1 MSDLT
6 SSAAD
11 QNSPERDEATAAY
24 SPEII
29 ENIYQK
35 ATGPSDNNPGG
46 VPEQDETAAPAG
58 GDDDK
63 PSTAGKG
70 GDEDKPRKIGRGEAL
85 LTSDAVK
92 ALDEA
97 DERLTREQGEVVR
110 GGVKDIE
117 RMMAKMNSRPL
128 PQMDKTPNAPE
139 ANFTQNIGPF
149 LGMATALM
157 AIAGSRA
164 RQGGTV
170 ALNAFAG
177 AIKGWKEG
185 RQDEFQAKTAE
196 FKMAAEKVKEDNQE
210 KLDQYKMA
218 WSNDKLNIDQKMN
231 MIKMIAA
238 QYGDEKAHNTAV
250 RKDYQ
255 TLAGV
260 LDKEDQMQM
269 NYDLKLQEM
278 GFGLAG
284 VGGDPEMIKNWA
296 ETTVKTGQLPPELKG
311 MNRTMLVPIRMQI
324 GQYINEHYTAEQ
336 RADGSIAYK
345 AKQAAATSGGQT
357 TGRILAR
364 SENIMD
370 NLNDQIGPALD
381 ASRNVPRGRFV
392 PLNKLVQGG
401 KVMTSNPDYYDFAT
415 EGLQLA
421 ELWARAMN
429 LLGNTMR
436 ESDRQIA
443 LDRLNTAASPEAFRR
458 VVKDIYE
465 FVQREKRN
473 AEKEKAAIGRTGPAP
488 QSARPPGL
496 DTPIPTAR
504 GPSPA
509 GNDGWG
515 DVTVH

>member
-1 MSDLT
+1 
-6 SSAAD
+6 
-11 QNSPERDEATAAY
+11 
-24 SPEII
+24 
-29 ENIYQK
+29 
-35 ATGPSDNNPGG
+35 
-46 VPEQDETAAPAG
+46 
-58 GDDDK
+58 
-63 PSTAGKG
+63 
-70 GDEDKPRKIGRGEAL
+70 
-85 LTSDAVK
+85 
-92 ALDEA
+92 
-97 DERLTREQGEVVR
+97 
-110 GGVKDIE
+110 
-117 RMMAKMNSRPL
+117 
-128 PQMDKTPNAPE
+128 
-139 ANFTQNIGPF
+139 
-149 LGMATALM
+149 M

-164 RQGGTV
+164 RQGGTT

-196 FKMAAEKVKEDNQE
+196 FKMAAEKVKEDNQQ
-210 KLDQYKMA
+210 KLDQYKLA

-231 MIKMIAA
+231 MIKLIAS

-255 TLAGV
+255 TLAGIM
-260 LDKEDQMQM
+260 DKEDQMQM
-269 NYDLKLQEM
+269 NYDLKLQEV

-284 VGGDPEMIKNWA
+284 VGGDPEMIKNIA
-296 ETTVKTGQLPPELKG
+296 ETVVKTGQMPPEFRG
-311 MNRTMLVPIRMQI
+311 MNRAVMAPIRMQVAK
-324 GQYINEHYTAEQ
+324 YISDNYTPEQ

-381 ASRNVPRGRFV
+381 ASRSVPRGRFV
-392 PLNKLVQGG
+392 PLNKLTQGG
-401 KVMTSNPDYYDFAT
+401 RVMTSDPDYYHFAT

-473 AEKEKAAIGRTGPAP
+473 AEKEKAAVGSTGPAP
-488 QSARPPGL
+488 QSPRPPGL

-515 DVTVH
+515 KDVTVH